1 MADSTD
7 YTDADL
13 IAIRRAISKGE
24 RSVQFADRG
33 VTYRSAEELL
43 KLEAR
48 ISQSIT
54 AATTTTTPRAK
65 QSLIVATKGF

>member
-1 MADSTD
+1 MADTD
-7 YTDADL
+7 YTDDDL

-24 RSVQFADRG
+24 RSVQFADRM

-48 ISQSIT
+48 IAQSIT
-54 AATTTTTPRAK
+54 ATTTTTTPRSK
-65 QSLIVATKGF
+65 QSLIVASKGF